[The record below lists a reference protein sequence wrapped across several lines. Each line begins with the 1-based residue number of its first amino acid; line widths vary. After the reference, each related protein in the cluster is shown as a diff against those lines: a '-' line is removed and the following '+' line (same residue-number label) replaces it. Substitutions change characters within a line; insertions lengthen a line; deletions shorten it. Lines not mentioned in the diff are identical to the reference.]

1 MPYLRP
7 LDLNQ
12 GAVFEDT
19 SGVPHSQP
27 MHVGAYS
34 RAEERDRLHSCY
46 SLFHNYKKVPKN
58 VMAHPRSLRLLAGTN
73 EYAEDLT
80 GQREPLNASG
90 WRSETKVGHRGS
102 YNPLRCGRGK
112 GGPCKLGDFSK
123 NY

>member
-34 RAEERDRLHSCY
+34 RAEERERLHSCY
-46 SLFHNYKKVPKN
+46 SLFHNYKKVAKN

-90 WRSETKVGHRGS
+90 WRSETKVSHRGVLYMS
-102 YNPLRCGRGK
+102 
-112 GGPCKLGDFSK
+112 
-123 NY
+123 